1 MRFVVLSV
9 LALVS
14 CFQEQPAD
22 RMWRCSIAEPLC
34 PDKQTCVNDWC
45 VADGTTMP
53 DLAGADLGNADL
65 GSAVDLAKPP
75 CADGFPIGTQGV
87 WACRGKFSPATPM
100 ASSLCQNGYKLC
112 TDGNKVTDAEC
123 SSTTVKGFFFADVPA
138 QGTTGAIAKCAMG
151 GAGSGGMWFG
161 CGSAIGA
168 STPTERVQL
177 GSGCKNMFLV
187 SYCDGRIL
195 FCNPPDLRLDAQR
208 LENAANGVLC
218 CPP

>member
-22 RMWRCSIAEPLC
+22 RMWRCSVAEPLC

-53 DLAGADLGNADL
+53 DLAGADL

-87 WACRGKFSPATPM
+87 WACRGKFSPATPV
-100 ASSLCQNGYKLC
+100 ASALCQNGYKLC
-112 TDGNKVTDAEC
+112 TDGNKVNDAEC
-123 SSTTVKGFFFADVPA
+123 SSPAVKGFFFADVPSPGATPA
-138 QGTTGAIAKCAMG
+138 QAKCLTG
-151 GAGSGGMWFG
+151 VGTLGMWFG
-161 CGSAIGA
+161 SGSAIG
-168 STPTERVQL
+168 TTVPTERA
-177 GSGCKNMFLV
+177 GAGFGCKNFSLV
-187 SYCDGRIL
+187 SQCDGKIL
-195 FCNPPDLRLDAQR
+195 FCSTVDPRLDAQR

>member
-1 MRFVVLSV
+1 MRLVVLSV
-9 LALVS
+9 LSLVS

-22 RMWRCSIAEPLC
+22 RMWRCSVAEPLC
-34 PDKQTCVNDWC
+34 PDKQSCVNDWC

-87 WACRGKFSPATPM
+87 WACRGKFSPATPV

-112 TDGNKVTDAEC
+112 TDGNKVTDSEC
-123 SSTTVKGFFFADVPA
+123 SSPAVKGFFFADVPGTGVAPQQA
-138 QGTTGAIAKCAMG
+138 QCASPG
-151 GAGSGGMWFG
+151 QAQMWFG
-161 CGSAIGA
+161 CGSVIG
-168 STPTERVQL
+168 SPQPTVRV
-177 GSGCKNMFLV
+177 GSGFGCKNFPLV
-187 SYCDGRIL
+187 SQCDNQIL
-195 FCNPPDLRLDAQR
+195 FCTVADLRLDSQR
-208 LENAANGVLC
+208 LTNAANGVLC